1 MPAERSCLQTASRT
15 GVSSLILVASLHTL
29 SCISWGWYVCAMLTR
44 CCTLLASQPT
54 HLLASEWASYC
65 YSATKHHLTF
75 ASVQQNITCQPVG
88 RTMFGCTDA
97 VCTNGEPAASVHP
110 RRCTKTSIARRVVSR
125 TCNFERGRILRLC
138 GQRLA
143 EFVLW
148 EVWLRSYHRVFSDDS
163 NQLLF
168 KSFFFFNFLS

>member
-1 MPAERSCLQTASRT
+1 M
-15 GVSSLILVASLHTL
+15 
-29 SCISWGWYVCAMLTR
+29 CAMLTR

-54 HLLASEWASYC
+54 PLLASEWASYC
-65 YSATKHHLTF
+65 YRAAKNHLPS
-75 ASVQQNITCQPVG
+75 ASVQQIITCQPVG
-88 RTMFGCTDA
+88 RMMFWCTDA

-110 RRCTKTSIARRVVSR
+110 RRCTQKSIARRVGSR

-148 EVWLRSYHRVFSDDS
+148 EVWLRSYHRMCSDDS

-168 KSFFFFNFLS
+168 QKCFFLFFLS